1 MNRKAKCSRTDQK
14 TGDKIHSAKR
24 RDWNGFFEA
33 MRGVK
38 VPDDFLSRRSV
49 TRASMIAIRSRAG
62 LSDAGLTMA
71 LPRPI

>member
-38 VPDDFLSRRSV
+38 VPDDFLSPAERDQGRHDRDPFEGWV
-49 TRASMIAIRSRAG
+49 E
-62 LSDAGLTMA
+62 
-71 LPRPI
+71 